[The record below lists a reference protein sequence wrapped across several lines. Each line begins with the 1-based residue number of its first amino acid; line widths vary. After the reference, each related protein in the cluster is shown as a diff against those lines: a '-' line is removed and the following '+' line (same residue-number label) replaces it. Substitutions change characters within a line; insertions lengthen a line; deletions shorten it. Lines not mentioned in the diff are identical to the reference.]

1 MTPDDL
7 PALQTAA
14 SPLPGFGG
22 RPCSQ
27 FNPDMARYRR
37 MEREGLVEIKP
48 WTCGD
53 SIVSATEAGRRA
65 LNAVQPK
72 AA

>member
-1 MTPDDL
+1 MTPDDI

-14 SPLPGFGG
+14 NPLPGFGG

-48 WTCGD
+48 MGSFGD
-53 SIVSATEAGRRA
+53 SIITATERGRQA
-65 LNAVQPK
+65 LGVGA
-72 AA
+72 